1 MSIATGIVSAPIKL
15 AKGIGN
21 RYRIAIHENKIDD
34 QIAPEQGVSGYLLD
48 KVEDVSNFLTMGL
61 VARVKDG
68 IKTKGYGK
76 MSGEEMDQA
85 LTQQYADNVAKSAE
99 KQAAKQQKRWD
110 KLEKQ
115 KAKLSVKDQSVEAT
129 KQRAANAASLI
140 SNVDSAES
148 TAELAL

>member
-15 AKGIGN
+15 VKDIGN

-34 QIAPEQGVSGYLLD
+34 QIAPEQGVSGFLLD
-48 KVEDVSNFLTMGL
+48 KVEDTANFLTMGL

-68 IKTKGYGK
+68 IKTKGYGE

-99 KQAAKQQKRWD
+99 KQAEKQQKRWS

-115 KAKLSVKDQSVEAT
+115 MDKLSVKDQSVETT

-140 SNVDSAES
+140 SNIGSAES

>member
-1 MSIATGIVSAPIKL
+1 MSIVTGIVSAPIKL

-21 RYRIAIHENKIDD
+21 RYRIAIYENKIDD

-99 KQAAKQQKRWD
+99 KQAEKQQKRWS

-115 KAKLSVKDQSVEAT
+115 MDKLSVKDQSVETT

>member
-1 MSIATGIVSAPIKL
+1 MSIVTGIVSAPIKL

-68 IKTKGYGK
+68 IKTKGYAK

-99 KQAAKQQKRWD
+99 KQAEKQQKRWS

-115 KAKLSVKDQSVEAT
+115 MDKLSVKDQSVETT

>member
-1 MSIATGIVSAPIKL
+1 MSIATGVVSASIKL
-15 AKGIGN
+15 VKGIGN

-34 QIAPEQGVSGYLLD
+34 QIAPEQGISGFLLD
-48 KVEDVSNFLTMGL
+48 KVEDTANFLTMGL

-68 IKTKGYGK
+68 IKTKGYGD

-99 KQAAKQQKRWD
+99 KHAEKQQKRWS

-115 KAKLSVKDQSVEAT
+115 MDKLSVKDQSVET
-129 KQRAANAASLI
+129 IRQRAANAASLTSGI
-140 SNVDSAES
+140 SSAEFAPEFGS
-148 TAELAL
+148 

>member
-1 MSIATGIVSAPIKL
+1 MSIVTGIVSAPIKL
-15 AKGIGN
+15 SKGIGN

-99 KQAAKQQKRWD
+99 KQAEKQQKRWS

-115 KAKLSVKDQSVEAT
+115 MDKLSVKDQSVETT

-140 SNVDSAES
+140 SNIGSTES